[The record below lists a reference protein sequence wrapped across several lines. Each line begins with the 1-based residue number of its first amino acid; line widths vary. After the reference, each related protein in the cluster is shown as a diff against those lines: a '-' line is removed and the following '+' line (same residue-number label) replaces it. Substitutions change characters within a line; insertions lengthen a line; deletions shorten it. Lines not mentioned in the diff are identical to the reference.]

1 MTVALLGA
9 TGLIGSGIAGR
20 LEGHPL
26 RRLGR
31 AGAEATLDLCAAEF
45 DPGVFAGCDA
55 LVHAAGITDEDL
67 AENPAQAWSRATAG
81 TTRLLQAARSAGIS
95 RVVYVSSAH
104 VYGPLEGDITEAR
117 PANPMGEY
125 GLAHFAAEQL
135 LRRAARSDGLD
146 VLILRPCAVYG
157 LLADPARFRRWSL
170 IPFSFPRDLLRTGR
184 IVLKSDGEQRRN
196 FVSAEAIGAE
206 VATFLADPALPGRC
220 RVQNAVGADDM
231 TVHAFAEL
239 CVHTLA
245 PLMGAPGRV
254 ERPAPLPGPKPAPL
268 VYRSGYT
275 SADTRSTLI
284 DTIRALAA
292 SLSP

>member
-9 TGLIGSGIAGR
+9 SGLIGSGIAER
-20 LEGHPL
+20 LSGHPL

-31 AGAEATLDLCAAEF
+31 AGADATLDLGAAEF
-45 DPGVFAGCDA
+45 DPGALAGCDA

-67 AENPAQAWSRATAG
+67 TENPAQAWSRATAG
-81 TTRLLQAARSAGIS
+81 TSRLLQAARQAGIS
-95 RVVYVSSAH
+95 RVVYISSAH

-125 GLAHFAAEQL
+125 GLAHFATEQL

-157 LLADPARFRRWSL
+157 LLRDPARFRRWSL
-170 IPFSFPRDLLRTGR
+170 IPFSFPRDLLQTGR
-184 IVLKSDGEQRRN
+184 IVLKSDGEQHRN
-196 FVSAEAIGAE
+196 FVSATAIGAE
-206 VATFLADPALPGRC
+206 VAAFLADHPLPGRC

-231 TVHAFAEL
+231 TVHAFAQL
-239 CVHTLA
+239 CVQTLA
-245 PLMGAPGRV
+245 PLMDGRGRV
-254 ERPAPLPGPKPAPL
+254 ERPAPRPGPKPAPL
-268 VYRSGYT
+268 AYRSGYT
-275 SADTRSTLI
+275 SAEAHSTLI

-292 SLSP
+292 SLGP